1 VAKLVIED
9 QGATSDRATRRWM
22 FVARLSMLVA
32 VPFFFVGLLIG
43 GTTAGWF
50 VIVAGALI
58 LLAGVITLLD
68 IGGAGSRFAAIYQD
82 GVQRHIPFAAPPE
95 PSQRIVFARFLG
107 AGTVVGGLAF
117 CAAGLALL
125 AGWLAPP

>member
-1 VAKLVIED
+1 VIED
-9 QGATSDRATRRWM
+9 QGATSDVATRRWM

-32 VPFFFVGLLIG
+32 VPLFFVGLLIG

-58 LLAGVITLLD
+58 LVTGVIALLD
-68 IGGAGSRFAAIYQD
+68 IGGAGSRSAAIYQD
-82 GVQRHIPFAAPPE
+82 VVQRRIRLPGPPE
-95 PSQRIVFARFLG
+95 PSQRIVFARFVG
-107 AGTVVGGLAF
+107 AIIVFGGLAC